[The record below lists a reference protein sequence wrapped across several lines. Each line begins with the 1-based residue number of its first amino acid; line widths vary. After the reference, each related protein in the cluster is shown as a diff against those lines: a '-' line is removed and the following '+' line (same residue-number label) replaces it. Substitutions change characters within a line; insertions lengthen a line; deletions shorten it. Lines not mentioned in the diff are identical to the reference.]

1 VVNVKDELSRISALL
16 DYEMAEIEKAE
27 RMGLEE
33 WVRSGSKKNAQ
44 VDDGI
49 SLG

>member
-1 VVNVKDELSRISALL
+1 MVNVKDELSRMSAQLAL
-16 DYEMAEIEKAE
+16 ETAEIEKSE

-33 WVRSGSKKNAQ
+33 WVRSGSKKNTQ
-44 VDDGI
+44 IDDVI